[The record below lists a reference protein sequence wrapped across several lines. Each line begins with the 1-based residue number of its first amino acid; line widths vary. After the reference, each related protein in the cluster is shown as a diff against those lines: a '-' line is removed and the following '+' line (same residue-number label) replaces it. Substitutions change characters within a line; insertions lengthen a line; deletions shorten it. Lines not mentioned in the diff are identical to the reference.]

1 MGKQYSHLSFADRV
15 YLENGIRDGLSLR
28 FMARRLGRSASTLS
42 REASRNRLGP
52 RTYRSGEAHD
62 SSKRRASIPRVQPR
76 LTYPPLWKYVVEGL
90 RRKWSPDQIE
100 HALKRDF
107 PDDSQMRVS
116 HETIYRTLYVM
127 PKGELRKEMLQL
139 LRQSH
144 KTRRPRSRGKDRRG
158 TIPGMVSIHERPS
171 EVEDRL
177 IPGHWEGDL
186 IIGAKH
192 ASGIGTLVERTTRYL
207 ILVKLD
213 GLDAESVWRAFS
225 KKLGRVPD
233 DLRKSLTYD
242 RGKEM
247 TEHKKLS
254 QKLKID
260 VYFADPHSPW
270 QRGTNE
276 NTNGLVRQYYPKGTD
291 LSGYTQRDLDKVS
304 EEMNGRPRKTLGYM
318 KPFEVISTI
327 LNNQPVALGT

>member
-144 KTRRPRSRGKDRRG
+144 KTRRPRR
-158 TIPGMVSIHERPS
+158 
-171 EVEDRL
+171 
-177 IPGHWEGDL
+177 
-186 IIGAKH
+186 
-192 ASGIGTLVERTTRYL
+192 
-207 ILVKLD
+207 KL
-213 GLDAESVWRAFS
+213 
-225 KKLGRVPD
+225 P
-233 DLRKSLTYD
+233 
-242 RGKEM
+242 
-247 TEHKKLS
+247 
-254 QKLKID
+254 
-260 VYFADPHSPW
+260 P
-270 QRGTNE
+270 
-276 NTNGLVRQYYPKGTD
+276 
-291 LSGYTQRDLDKVS
+291 
-304 EEMNGRPRKTLGYM
+304 
-318 KPFEVISTI
+318 
-327 LNNQPVALGT
+327 